1 MQGYDYSKIE
11 NGIRAFVRLIPLRQD
26 PLQSRF
32 IQDEFDLLENL
43 DTVEQKFD
51 DSAELFGKLKYR
63 NINFDFCEDV
73 LEELEELLLNHK
85 EVRFVAALRKRNQP
99 MYHLILTPI
108 VELFRSKTHGQALI
122 DVPQVLAEI
131 REIILTHNFDG
142 TLDDAYVA
150 QAIIHQEI
158 RAKEVTRQAKI
169 TKRRKKQEAIFE
181 DIVELTFE

>member
-158 RAKEVTRQAKI
+158 RAKEATRQAKI